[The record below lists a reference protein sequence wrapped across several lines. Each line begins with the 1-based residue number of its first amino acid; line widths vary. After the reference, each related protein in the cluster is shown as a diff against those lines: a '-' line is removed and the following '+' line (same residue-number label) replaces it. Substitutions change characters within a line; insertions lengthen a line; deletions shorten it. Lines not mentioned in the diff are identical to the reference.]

1 MGCHLHLVM
10 LDVTEHCRIRVK
22 VPILLATAYFSVF
35 FFSFES
41 YFNMFNLSNS
51 VMQHNLLSFIGLCH
65 VQSFAN
71 TSHYCNFLP
80 ILFFVQMVLA
90 GLRPEIIMEIASRA
104 LSFWSY
110 QVIFSFS
117 LHSSL

>member
-1 MGCHLHLVM
+1 
-10 LDVTEHCRIRVK
+10 
-22 VPILLATAYFSVF
+22 
-35 FFSFES
+35 
-41 YFNMFNLSNS
+41 MFNLSNS